1 VHIKNLARGALSAA
15 LVGGALLFS
24 ALLLGACDSE
34 PEDKALRA
42 AAIAREIQ
50 ADPEQTEAILEDH
63 ELSIEEFEALMY
75 EVAGDP
81 ELSERYEAAVAA
93 E

>member
-1 VHIKNLARGALSAA
+1 VDTKNLARGVLGAA
-15 LVGGALLFS
+15 LLGG

-34 PEDKALRA
+34 PEDQALRA

-50 ADPEQTEAILEDH
+50 ADPEQTEAILEQH

-81 ELSERYEAAVAA
+81 ELSERYEAALAA